1 MRLFRSLLAAALFG
15 AAPLVAIQSASAAP
29 PMADST
35 LGKIG
40 TSVETIQYRHPDFRH
55 HGGGWR
61 HERGYGY
68 NGGYRRYDGGYYGNG
83 PAVLGGLAAG
93 AIIGSEGLIRKEA
106 VKPFAASLLSGLSSA

>member
-29 PMADST
+29 PMADFAR
-35 LGKIG
+35 GKIG

-93 AIIGSEGLIRKEA
+93 AIIGRRSPTARR
-106 VKPFAASLLSGLSSA
+106 ASTPTATALTIQVV